1 MVFGNN
7 SAKVDTSVGL
17 HQLTSGN
24 VTEAKM
30 FDGDQRVDLKLRDA
44 LKVDGVD
51 KGTSVS
57 FYYST
62 ARAEQV
68 VDEINKANLGK
79 FTDQPVE
86 SNWLLSM
93 LGVIIP
99 FLLIAGIFWFILA
112 HSQGGGSKVMQ
123 FGKSKAK
130 LITKDMPQV
139 TFKDVAGADEA
150 VEELH
155 EIKEFL
161 AGAYASS
168 KPSERQIPK
177 GVLLYGPP
185 GTGKT
190 LLAKAVAGE
199 AQVPFYSISGS
210 DFVEMFVGV
219 GRFARARPVR
229 TGQDQLPSHH
239 LRR

>member
-1 MVFGNN
+1 MKTKKLFNSWIIWVLVGVVAVVLFLPMVFGNN

-51 KGTSVS
+51 KGTTVS

-93 LGVIIP
+93 LGITAARRSWEDRLVQAEAA
-99 FLLIAGIFWFILA
+99 LIQSGISPEPIRLVLHQCFDGASAGLSA
-112 HSQGGGSKVMQ
+112 SETGG
-123 FGKSKAK
+123 
-130 LITKDMPQV
+130 
-139 TFKDVAGADEA
+139 
-150 VEELH
+150 
-155 EIKEFL
+155 
-161 AGAYASS
+161 
-168 KPSERQIPK
+168 
-177 GVLLYGPP
+177 
-185 GTGKT
+185 
-190 LLAKAVAGE
+190 
-199 AQVPFYSISGS
+199 
-210 DFVEMFVGV
+210 
-219 GRFARARPVR
+219 
-229 TGQDQLPSHH
+229 
-239 LRR
+239 